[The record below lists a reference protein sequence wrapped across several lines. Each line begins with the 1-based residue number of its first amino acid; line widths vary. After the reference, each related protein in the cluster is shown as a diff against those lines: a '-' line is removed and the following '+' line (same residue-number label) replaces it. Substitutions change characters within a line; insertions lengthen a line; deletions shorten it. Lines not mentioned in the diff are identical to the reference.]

1 MKMST
6 GLVKWFSP
14 AKGYG
19 FVTRDD
25 GEDLF
30 LHYSGL
36 APGQER
42 RLYPGDTVEFT
53 EAEGEKGLKAVN
65 VRCTVKSPQR
75 PPEPPE
81 ESAPENAVAP
91 GSSAGV

>member
-1 MKMST
+1 MLKMQT

-25 GEDLF
+25 GADLF
-30 LHYSGL
+30 LHFSGL

-42 RLYPGDTVEFT
+42 KLYPGDRVEFN
-53 EAEGEKGLKAVN
+53 EAEGEKGLKAVD
-65 VRCTVKSPQR
+65 VRCVVKSLTR
-75 PPEPPE
+75 PE
-81 ESAPENAVAP
+81 EVQPESEA
-91 GSSAGV
+91 